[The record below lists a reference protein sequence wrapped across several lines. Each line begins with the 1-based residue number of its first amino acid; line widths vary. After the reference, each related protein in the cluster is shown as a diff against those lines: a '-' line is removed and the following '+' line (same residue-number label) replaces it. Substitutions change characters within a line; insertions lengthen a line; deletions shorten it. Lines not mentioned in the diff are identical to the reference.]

1 VSLLVEKLQEYG
13 LVRSE
18 VRCQHKGLP
27 QKVDI
32 CRLHCHCPVTAEN
45 DELKQLKELL
55 KRNLV
60 ADSSGKNMT
69 LDLLRWRLAL
79 PRQLL

>member
-1 VSLLVEKLQEYG
+1 MSLLVEELQEYG

-27 QKVDI
+27 QQVDI
-32 CRLHCHCPVTAEN
+32 CRLHCHCPVAAEN

-60 ADSSGKNMT
+60 ANSSSENMT
-69 LDLLRWRLAL
+69 LDLLGWCLAL
-79 PRQLL
+79 PCQLL